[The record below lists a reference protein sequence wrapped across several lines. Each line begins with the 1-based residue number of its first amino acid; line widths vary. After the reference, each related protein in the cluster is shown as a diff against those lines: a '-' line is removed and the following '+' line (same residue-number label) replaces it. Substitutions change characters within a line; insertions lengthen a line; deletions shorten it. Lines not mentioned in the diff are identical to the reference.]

1 MRLRN
6 GVLLVVSC
14 LLFSLAAGFMANAA
28 VDKPIDKA
36 DECGF
41 VVDQTGLPVAEATL
55 TASAG
60 DFKVSA
66 TSSGDG
72 SFLFPGTSSQ
82 PMLITAD
89 AKGFSGAQGTI
100 AHLGAAGER
109 KCKHPFYVVL
119 FAGNIDGRGSYLTV
133 KQKDVPKPA
142 KQPKMR
148 KGR

>member
-1 MRLRN
+1 VRLRN
-6 GVLLVVSC
+6 GLLLVISC
-14 LLFSLAAGFMANAA
+14 LPFSLASGAMANVV

-66 TSSGDG
+66 TSSSDG
-72 SFLFPGTSSQ
+72 SFLFPGTSGE
-82 PMLITAD
+82 PMSIEAN
-89 AKGFSGAQGTI
+89 AKGFSAAHGTI
-100 AHLGAAGER
+100 AHLGVSGEK

-119 FAGNIDGRGSYLTV
+119 SVDGGGRGSYLTV
-133 KQKDVPKPA
+133 SQKDVPKPP
-142 KQPKMR
+142 KQPK
-148 KGR
+148 GRIGR